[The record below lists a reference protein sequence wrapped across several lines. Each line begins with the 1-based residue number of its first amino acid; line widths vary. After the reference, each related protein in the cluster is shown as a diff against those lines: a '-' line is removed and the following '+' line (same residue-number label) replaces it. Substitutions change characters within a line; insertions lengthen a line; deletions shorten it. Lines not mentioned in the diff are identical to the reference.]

1 MPTPKHLFSSLL
13 VRNNYFF
20 LLRFDDP
27 YRVLLLEDALDMNNL
42 HTSQCF
48 LLLIKL
54 ERVPKRC
61 MARCFKTSLFKV
73 VT

>member
-1 MPTPKHLFSSLL
+1 
-13 VRNNYFF
+13 
-20 LLRFDDP
+20 
-27 YRVLLLEDALDMNNL
+27 LLEDALDMNNL
-42 HTSQCF
+42 RTSQCF